1 VKIEAKV
8 CGHYVNS
15 VMATMEA
22 KQKGF
27 DEALLLDMN
36 GFVAE
41 CSGSN
46 IFIEKDN
53 VLYTPTPGHILPGIT
68 RKTVIE
74 ICREL
79 DIQVKEKQF
88 KPEEMLAADS
98 AFLCGTAAEIAGIES
113 LDGNVFKKPW
123 RNSLG
128 CIIQEAYKCLVL
140 DKSYSYVIV

>member
-1 VKIEAKV
+1 MEAKV

-22 KQKGF
+22 KERGF
-27 DEALLLDMN
+27 DEGLMLDMN

-46 IFIEKDN
+46 IFMEKDN
-53 VLYTPTPGHILPGIT
+53 VLYTPTIGNILPGIT

-79 DIQVKEKQF
+79 DIRVKEQQF
-88 KPEEMLAADS
+88 KPEEMMNADS
-98 AFLCGTAAEIAGIES
+98 AFLCGTAAEIAGVES
-113 LDGNVFKKPW
+113 LDGHAFKKPW
-123 RNSLG
+123 KNSLG
-128 CIIQEAYKCLVL
+128 IIIQQAYKCLVL
-140 DKSYSYVIV
+140 DKSYSYTIV